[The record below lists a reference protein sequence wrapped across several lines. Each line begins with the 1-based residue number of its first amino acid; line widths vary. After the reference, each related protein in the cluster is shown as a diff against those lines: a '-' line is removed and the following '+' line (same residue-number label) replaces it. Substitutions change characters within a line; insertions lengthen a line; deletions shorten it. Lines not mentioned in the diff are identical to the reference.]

1 MIQPDIDPAREPL
14 VAQGVLR
21 VAEAARGVLGD
32 VHRMLSGGA
41 VEEAFAGLLC
51 CPGTLCGR
59 AWRRPLRV
67 RDAVLPAARS
77 SGRPRRHTA
86 GRRASAAR
94 RAACIRVCA
103 AILAG
108 VSLARRTTARRTCG
122 A

>member
-14 VAQGVLR
+14 VAQGILR
-21 VAEAARGVLGD
+21 VAEALRGVLGHIQS
-32 VHRMLSGGA
+32 VLGRGA
-41 VEEAFAGLLC
+41 VEESLSGLLR
-51 CPGTLCGR
+51 PGTLCGSAR
-59 AWRRPLRV
+59 GDLLRV
-67 RDAVLPAARS
+67 RDAVLP
-77 SGRPRRHTA
+77 T
-86 GRRASAAR
+86 AR